1 MRWGA
6 LRAGASAISNA
17 FNTEY
22 AKDSMQEYIR
32 RLFTECYLV
41 NWLPEVYSFFWV
53 PVSPPGTLEPILE
66 DPVLEESHE
75 VEEHPDNESAETG
88 HECSSS

>member
-6 LRAGASAISNA
+6 LRSSASSVAGVL
-17 FNTEY
+17 NTEY
-22 AKDSMQEYIR
+22 ARDCLQEYFR
-32 RLFTECYLV
+32 RLFTECHLV

-66 DPVLEESHE
+66 EPVE
-75 VEEHPDNESAETG
+75 VEPEAET
-88 HECSSS
+88 EAPAQSELQ